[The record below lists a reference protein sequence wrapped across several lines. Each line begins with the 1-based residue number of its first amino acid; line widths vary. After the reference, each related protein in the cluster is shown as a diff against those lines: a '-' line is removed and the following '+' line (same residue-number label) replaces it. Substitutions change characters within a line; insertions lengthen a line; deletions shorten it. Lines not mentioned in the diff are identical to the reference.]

1 MYRCIILVKY
11 GHVMYAHVHVYID
24 IYICILYMYVYIG
37 RPKDT
42 NLECNI

>member
-24 IYICILYMYVYIG
+24 IYIYVYYICMYISAVLKI
-37 RPKDT
+37 R
-42 NLECNI
+42 I